1 MSAWRLLP
9 LLLLAS
15 CTTTE
20 EVVDEF
26 GTVKPSAYTI
36 VSSSNI
42 PVSAANAA
50 SQEQAKQFRLGEK
63 RVDLQANGKWT
74 VRNAVAHTRLQCA
87 NYETGVQAGKG
98 DASCS
103 AVEWFTPVEYVTRR
117 SQCNSA
123 SLIHTGEGKFKGMKS
138 QFPGI
143 NCVRVVVRCEGN
155 C

>member
-1 MSAWRLLP
+1 MTAWRLLP

-15 CTTTE
+15 CTTSE
-20 EVVDEF
+20 QVVDEF
-26 GTVKPSAYTI
+26 GTVKPNNFTV

-42 PVSAANAA
+42 AVSPGSA
-50 SQEQAKQFRLGEK
+50 SNGEQARQFRLGES
-63 RVDLQANGKWT
+63 RVDLQPNGKWT
-74 VRNAVAHTRLQCA
+74 VRNAVVHTRLQCA

-117 SQCNSA
+117 QQCNSA
-123 SLIHTGEGKFKGMKS
+123 TLIHTGEGKSRDMKNRFS
-138 QFPGI
+138 DI